1 MSIQTTRSL
10 KLTNRIFS
18 KLRLSQFVDFYL
30 EKRQNYLRDMS
41 ATRAPVYYHQYRLA
55 THPYIKERMYGSC
68 APVEWCNYKD
78 AKIAHYLQYPLKTK
92 IPYVIEPNDQILTLA
107 GYFGAKSPREA
118 LAKIDDIKE
127 LIATKNFRGLLVGN
141 DGLVDQFKYYFGD
154 DLSHKLIIYPHMRCL
169 PQASMSDIDA
179 KKNKQNVTF
188 LFLASDYKNK
198 SVDVL
203 LNAWRNV
210 QDLKASRLIL
220 ACPNIPK
227 DTLRQLKGVDSIE
240 VIAEGPL
247 SVKTKRS
254 LLLQSDISICLTHI
268 DGGANV
274 FEGLQYGH
282 AVITSQ
288 FHRSQYLISN
298 NNGFEI
304 QYPNYYYKLGE
315 YGIRYDGINEFLK
328 IVEADM
334 TRGRYD
340 DAVSQ
345 LTKVIQKYIDC
356 SDLRLQHSR
365 ASLEL
370 AWRESVWA
378 SNKKLTEI
386 YLQNISP

>member
-1 MSIQTTRSL
+1 
-10 KLTNRIFS
+10 
-18 KLRLSQFVDFYL
+18 
-30 EKRQNYLRDMS
+30 
-41 ATRAPVYYHQYRLA
+41 
-55 THPYIKERMYGSC
+55 MYGTC

-78 AKIAHYLQYPLKTK
+78 AKLAHYLQFPLETK

-107 GYFGAKSPREA
+107 GFFGAKTPRQA
-118 LAKIDDIKE
+118 LARVDDIKE
-127 LIATKNFRGLLVGN
+127 LMATKNFRGLLVGN
-141 DGLVDQFKYYFGD
+141 DGLVEQYKYYFGTEQID
-154 DLSHKLIIYPHMRCL
+154 KLIIYPHMRCL

-179 KKNKQNVTF
+179 KKNKQDITF

-198 SVDVL
+198 SVNVL
-203 LNAWRNV
+203 LNAWLNANG
-210 QDLKASRLIL
+210 LKASRLIL

-227 DTLRQLKGVDSIE
+227 DVLTKLKGVGSVE
-240 VIAEGPL
+240 VVAEGPL
-247 SVKTKRS
+247 SVKTKRR

-282 AVITSQ
+282 AVITNQ

-315 YGIRYDGINEFLK
+315 YGIRYNGINEFIK
-328 IVEADM
+328 IVDDDM
-334 TRGRYD
+334 TQGRYD
-340 DAVSQ
+340 DAVSE
-345 LTKVIQKYIDC
+345 LTKVIQKYIDYP
-356 SDLRLQHSR
+356 DLRFEHSR

-378 SNKKLTEI
+378 SNNKLTEI
-386 YLQNISP
+386 YLQNISH

>member
-10 KLTNRIFS
+10 KFANRVYT
-18 KLRLSQFVDFYL
+18 KLRLSKLVDFCL
-30 EKRQNYLRDMS
+30 EKRQNYLRDVS
-41 ATRAPVYYHQYRLA
+41 TTRAPVYYHQYRLA
-55 THPYIKERMYGSC
+55 THPYIKERMYGTC

-78 AKIAHYLQYPLKTK
+78 AKLAHYLQFPVETK

-107 GYFGAKSPREA
+107 SFFGAKTPRQA
-118 LAKIDDIKE
+118 LARVDDIKE
-127 LIATKNFRGLLVGN
+127 LMATKNFRGLLVGN
-141 DGLVDQFKYYFGD
+141 DGLVDQYKYYFGTEQID
-154 DLSHKLIIYPHMRCL
+154 KLIIYPHMRCL
-169 PQASMSDIDA
+169 PQVSMSDLHA
-179 KKNKQNVTF
+179 KKNKQDITF

-198 SVDVL
+198 SVNVL
-203 LNAWRNV
+203 LNAWLNS
-210 QDLKASRLIL
+210 DGLKASRLIL

-227 DTLRQLKGVDSIE
+227 DVLAKLKSVGSVE
-240 VIAEGPL
+240 VVAEGPL
-247 SVKTKRS
+247 SVKTKRR

-282 AVITSQ
+282 AVITNQ

-315 YGIRYDGINEFLK
+315 YGIRYNGINEFIK
-328 IVEADM
+328 IVDDEMAK
-334 TRGRYD
+334 GGYD
-340 DAVSQ
+340 DAVSE
-345 LTKVIQKYIDC
+345 LTKVIQKYIDYP
-356 SDLRLQHSR
+356 DLRFEHSR

-378 SNKKLTEI
+378 SNNKLTEI
-386 YLQNISP
+386 YLQNISH